1 MGFAQRF
8 DSLRKHMAQKDLQ
21 YILVLPGH
29 NFRYLTGLNFDPL
42 ERISFLLLGSE
53 QGDDYLFLPKVESS
67 RVETLRRL
75 NLDFHVFL
83 WSDETGPQHELDKLR
98 NAIGQSEAVIGVEYN
113 TMTLGKK
120 KTLAPLLEK
129 ARIADATGIFSRLR
143 LIKDSQEIE
152 QFTQANT
159 ISDTALQNV
168 IQRLKP
174 GMTEVEIANQ
184 LKIELL
190 KLGSEAL
197 PVEFK
202 PIVATGANAAN
213 PHTRASD
220 TPIAPG
226 QTLLID
232 TGACWEGYAI
242 DITRTF
248 LLSPV
253 VSEIE
258 TIYTT
263 VLAANEAA
271 LKKIAPG
278 VTPEQLDQEAR
289 AVITQSG
296 YGEYFVHRTGHGIG
310 LEEHEPPWIVEGN
323 TEPLEPGMVFTI
335 EPGIYIP
342 GFAGV
347 RIEENVLVTEHGSR
361 LITQYPKILDDVLV
375 KL

>member
-1 MGFAQRF
+1 MSFAQRF
-8 DSLRKHMAQKDLQ
+8 DSLRKYMAQMEMQ

-67 RVETLRRL
+67 RVETLRSL

-83 WSDETGPQHELDKLR
+83 WKDETGPQQELEKLR
-98 NAIGQSEAVIGVEYN
+98 NAIGHSDTIIGVEFN

-129 ARIADATGIFSRLR
+129 ARITDATGIFSRLR

-159 ISDTALQNV
+159 ISDAALKNV
-168 IQRLKP
+168 IQRLEP

-184 LKIELL
+184 IKIELL

-213 PHTRASD
+213 PHTRAGD

-232 TGACWEGYAI
+232 TGACWKGYAI

-253 VSEIE
+253 GSEIE
-258 TIYTT
+258 KIYNT

-310 LEEHEPPWIVEGN
+310 LEEHEPPWIVDGN
-323 TEPLEPGMVFTI
+323 AEPVEPGMVFTI

-347 RIEENVLVTEHGSR
+347 RIEDNVVVTENGSR
-361 LITQYPKILDDVLV
+361 LITQYPKILDDVLL